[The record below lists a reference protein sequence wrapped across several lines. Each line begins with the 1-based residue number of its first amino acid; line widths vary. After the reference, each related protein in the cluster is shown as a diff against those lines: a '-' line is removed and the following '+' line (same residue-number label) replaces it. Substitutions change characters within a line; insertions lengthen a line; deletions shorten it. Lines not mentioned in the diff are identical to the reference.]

1 MEIMVQ
7 PPPERPGAT
16 PPTAPP
22 HDVGPRPDTRHAQPG
37 QAPAPA
43 AGLAYH
49 RLALA
54 DPRHRWWSPLVEIPL
69 AGAVYLALSF
79 ALGLVWFAVHAGDS
93 ASARIELGPSG
104 YPVELFT
111 RPGIFLMTFL
121 GIIVMLPAV
130 LVGRLVMGPRPIGLI
145 LSAAGRLRWGW
156 LTRCT
161 GLAVAVFVAVQ
172 AAMMLLPVEQAETGA
187 AQAGLPQTVWNGGTS
202 LAILVMIL
210 LLVPVQC
217 ATEEVVFRGLPMQ
230 TLGRWLRHPA
240 WAILLPVPVF
250 VLGHGYDPWGQAS
263 VGVLAVVAGWLTW
276 RTGGLEAAIG
286 LHAANNVIGLGLGL
300 IGWADP
306 TASAGGAPGDLV
318 VAVVVDGLYALLV
331 VRLAQRRNLPR
342 LRMPPMTTPM
352 APPPT
357 RFDPI
362 PESRRNP

>member
-1 MEIMVQ
+1 
-7 PPPERPGAT
+7 
-16 PPTAPP
+16 
-22 HDVGPRPDTRHAQPG
+22 
-37 QAPAPA
+37 
-43 AGLAYH
+43 
-49 RLALA
+49 
-54 DPRHRWWSPLVEIPL
+54 EIPL

-79 ALGLVWFAVHAGDS
+79 ALGLVWFAVHAGDP

-172 AAMMLLPVEQAETGA
+172 AVMMLLPVEQAETGA

-263 VGVLAVVAGWLTW
+263 VGVLAVVAGYLTW
-276 RTGGLEAAIG
+276 CTGGLEAAIG
-286 LHAANNVIGLGLGL
+286 LHSANNVIGLGLGL

-306 TASAGGAPGDLV
+306 TASSGRGPGGPGG
-318 VAVVVDGLYALLV
+318 AVVVDGLYALLV
-331 VRLAQRRNLPR
+331 VRLADAGTCRACACPS
-342 LRMPPMTTPM
+342 M
-352 APPPT
+352 APPRRP
-357 RFDPI
+357 RRPDRPI
-362 PESRRNP
+362 PIQRNL